1 MRALK
6 RRASHLAMLL
16 AKLRAK
22 RLRLSATT
30 RARQLPY
37 FQAISNGVLDET
49 AADETSA
56 VIDEVNSNL
65 RGESSEISLSRS
77 VLDSLVSAMGKYA
90 KQPCEANDHKFKKP
104 RRLRKKSRK
113 SSLETLEPTL
123 RYNGAFCGKRLDR
136 FAMKYLSC
144 PASPPIRAIAAVVVA
159 APHAAPPTPRSIGP
173 RGGPHARAGGWAKG
187 AGAVLCA
194 TGHGSLLSK
203 PLKE

>member
-1 MRALK
+1 
-6 RRASHLAMLL
+6 MLL

-144 PASPPIRAIAAVVVA
+144 PASPPLRASGAV
-159 APHAAPPTPRSIGP
+159 
-173 RGGPHARAGGWAKG
+173 GGPPERGAPQPPFSFARWLSHS